1 MDAKEANKIVRRL
14 AAAEGYLQ
22 LDLPR
27 YALVELDAVK
37 DAGPLEAIA
46 QLFRGE
52 ALQAQAQFADAI
64 GPLRKAA
71 ELFPAPFNQ
80 RALMDLS
87 LCYREQGEVE
97 LADQAQADADPPLGP
112 DGKPVEIRLMVLP
125 IFEVQSG
132 QGAFGRRK
140 SQ

>member
-1 MDAKEANKIVRRL
+1 METQEANKVVRRL

-27 YALVELDAVK
+27 YALAELDAVT

-52 ALQAQAQFADAI
+52 ALQAQSNFAEAI

-87 LCYREQGEVE
+87 HCYREQGEVD
-97 LADQAQADADPPLGP
+97 LADQAQADAAPPLGP

-125 IFEVQSG
+125 IFEVQSSKDP
-132 QGAFGRRK
+132 FGRRQAK
-140 SQ
+140 